1 MPKNKKISKPKL
13 LNKNLL
19 VLLCGLVGSTL
30 MLGSCNSG
38 VSSSDVENKLTSNQL
53 RGVGLDEIVKS
64 KGFTFDLGKRDLLI
78 DGGKFTYKIFYLD
91 NATLPEIGSGNLDCT
106 SARDCVIKIK
116 DPEQLGLYGVAVY
129 KDNKFVGAGNF
140 NFTSTYDTRYY
151 PVFAITPNSTGVFL
165 FKLLSLKLSNPS
177 ERSVLS
183 FNLVDERVR
192 TAMGSVVDG
201 YNIYDIGY
209 YYFNFLLSNGSTFD
223 AALESFGNSVTQG
236 KIDPQFKPKKEA
248 LDYTDYINKYS
259 ELNRNAKLAKMS
271 NDFNKISGQVS
282 GVIGTAGSIIGTI
295 YPPAEAASKG
305 VTTGVDYIKQVFD
318 IVSDM
323 SGSTDALD
331 ELTRLSTNIRQQSAP
346 DPDMKEIIQKISS
359 QVDEIKLKTE
369 AKIFWDNVVAIDQQS
384 NVLSY
389 QLRGTDVDDFIRI
402 QTENEPREKIENL
415 VKLYNQHNDND
426 GVFNGASLK
435 SIYSSAAYISNEE
448 HLRYLIKT
456 IKDVGLGDSSEDNLI
471 IRRKAVND
479 RLGVYYLDIVGA
491 LLKAYNMEKM
501 AIYLTDQSKYSKYF
515 SSKIALSEKISGSD
529 GLERQKSLKALFE
542 KRLGVVDSVFK
553 SSVVDVY
560 KDVPNFDKLYAQDC
574 DIRGLN
580 AKLNTLKAACPIV
593 VSGGS
598 SFRTSEVVFA
608 DKPDGTR
615 TMCAKNTIS
624 ANADGNLTCKL
635 AEPSKNG
642 VANIDGGNLFRY
654 VVDNHTSDFSS
665 GPLYDKSGF
674 IVGVPEYATLTLNGN
689 AANHDMMYV
698 KSHAVNRFAEDGC
711 ENRFIFCTKYNY
723 KQVASNKLPYD
734 VLLMKNPKIEDGPR
748 RNIVSVNP
756 WQYVTADVT
765 VHYNGTDYPFAI
777 RYSAR
782 HYAGAKEYIMSSAI
796 QLSCTSSY
804 PTCEVVNN
812 PDKRYVGAQ
821 RLRFAPKGD
830 FATTIGI
837 VWDNR
842 GDELRVPRLVINP

>member
-1 MPKNKKISKPKL
+1 MKNNKKNLKSKL

-19 VLLCGLVGSTL
+19 VLICGLSGSTL

-38 VSSSDVENKLTSNQL
+38 VSSYETENKLTVTQL
-53 RGVGLDEIVKS
+53 KGSMLDNIEKP
-64 KGFTFDLGKRDLLI
+64 GNFTFDLGKRDLLI
-78 DGGKFTYKIFYLD
+78 DGGQFTYKIFYLD
-91 NATLPEIGSGNLDCT
+91 NAVLPEISSGKVDC
-106 SARDCVIKIK
+106 SSMRDCFIKIK
-116 DPEQLGLYGVAVY
+116 DPQQLGLYGVAVY

-165 FKLLSLKLSNPS
+165 FKLLSLKLSNPA

-192 TAMGSVVDG
+192 AAMGSIVDG

-209 YYFNFLLSNGSTFD
+209 YYFNFLLSQGKTFD
-223 AALESFGNSVTQG
+223 EALDDFSNSVIKG
-236 KIDPQFKPKKEA
+236 KIDPQFKPKKEV

-259 ELNRNAKLAKMS
+259 ELNKNAQLAKMT
-271 NDFNKISGQVS
+271 NDFNKISSQVS
-282 GVIGTAGSIIGTI
+282 NVIGNAGSIIGAI
-295 YPPAEAASKG
+295 YPPAAAGGKSA
-305 VTTGVDYIKQVFD
+305 VTGIKYIQQVFG
-318 IVSDM
+318 IVADM
-323 SGSTDALD
+323 SGSTDALS

-359 QVDEIKLKTE
+359 QVDEIKLQTE
-369 AKIFWDNVVAIDQQS
+369 AKIFWDHVVAIDQQS

-415 VKLYNQHNDND
+415 VKLYNQYNDND
-426 GVFNGASLK
+426 GVFNGAGLK

-456 IKDVGLGDSSEDNLI
+456 IKDVGLGDTNEDNLI

-491 LLKAYNMEKM
+491 LLKAYNIEKM
-501 AIYLTDQSKYSKYF
+501 AVYLTDQSKYSKYY
-515 SSKIALSEKISGSD
+515 SSKIALAEKISGND
-529 GLERQKSLKALFE
+529 GLERQKSLRALFE
-542 KRLGVVDSVFK
+542 KRLEAVDNVFK

-560 KDVPNFDKLYAQDC
+560 KDVPNFDQLYAQDC

-580 AKLNTLKAACPIV
+580 SKINTLKAACPIV
-593 VSGGS
+593 LSGGS
-598 SFRTSEVVFA
+598 SFKTSEIIFA
-608 DKPDGTR
+608 DKPDGTK
-615 TMCAKNTIS
+615 TACANNTIS

-635 AEPSKNG
+635 ADPAKNG

-654 VVDNHTSDFSS
+654 LLDSHTSEFSS

-674 IVGVPEYATLTLNGN
+674 AIGVPEYATLTLNGN
-689 AANHDMMYV
+689 STSSKMSYV
-698 KSHAVNRFAEDGC
+698 KSHAVNSFAEDGC
-711 ENRFIFCTKYNY
+711 ANRFVFCTKYNY
-723 KQVASNKLPYD
+723 KQAASNALPYD
-734 VLLMKNPKIEDGPR
+734 VLLFKDPKIEDGPR

-812 PDKRYVGAQ
+812 PDKKYVGAQ
-821 RLRFAPKGD
+821 RLRFSPKGD

-837 VWDNR
+837 VWDDR
-842 GDELRVPRLVINP
+842 GSELRIPRLVINP